1 MVQQFMNQLLNILIM
16 KFQNMVMDNSS
27 LHILLQFIMV
37 LINHILNHMIMLT
50 LEYLIKIN
58 TIFLLYQN

>member
-50 LEYLIKIN
+50 SEYLIKIN

>member
-1 MVQQFMNQLLNILIM
+1 MVLQFMNQLLNILIM
-16 KFQNMVMDNSS
+16 KFQNKVMDNSS

-50 LEYLIKIN
+50 LVYLIKIN

>member
-1 MVQQFMNQLLNILIM
+1 MVQQFMNQLLNILSM

-58 TIFLLYQN
+58 TIF